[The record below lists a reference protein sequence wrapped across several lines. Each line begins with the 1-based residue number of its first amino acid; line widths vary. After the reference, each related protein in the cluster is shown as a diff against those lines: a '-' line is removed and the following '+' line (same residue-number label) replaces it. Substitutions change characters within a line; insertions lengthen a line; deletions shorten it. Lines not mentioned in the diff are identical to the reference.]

1 MSEEH
6 ISNPEFGLSI
16 GTIAPIIDTKDV
28 FENPINSTEMF
39 RENRGIIVD
48 FFRGAW

>member
-6 ISNPEFGLSI
+6 ISIPELGLPI
-16 GTIAPIIDTKDV
+16 GTIAPVINTKDV
-28 FENPINSTEMF
+28 FENTVNLTELL
-39 RENRGIIVD
+39 RDNRGIIVD

>member
-6 ISNPEFGLSI
+6 ISNPEFGLPI
-16 GTIAPIIDTKDV
+16 GTIAPVINTKDI
-28 FENPINSTEMF
+28 FENIINSTELL
-39 RENRGIIVD
+39 RGNRGIIVD